1 MKDFRQL
8 TVWQKAHTVTLNVYQ
23 DTGSFPKAELY
34 GLVSQMRR
42 CSVSIGANIAE
53 GCGRSN
59 NGDFQRFLQTAM
71 GSASELEYHLLL
83 SFDLSYL
90 PRERYVQLNTQLAE
104 VKRMLV
110 GLSRKVAIDRV
121 TV

>member
-8 TVWQKAHTVTLNVYQ
+8 TVWQKVHALTLQIYRN
-23 DTGSFPKAELY
+23 TALFPKTELY

-42 CSVSIGANIAE
+42 CSASIGANIAE

-59 NGDFQRFLQTAM
+59 NGDFQRFLQNAM
-71 GSASELEYHLLL
+71 GSASEFEYHLLL
-83 SFDLSYL
+83 SRDLDYV
-90 PRERYVQLNTQLAE
+90 PEERYLELNKQLAE

-110 GLSRKVAIDRV
+110 ALTRKVSIDRV
-121 TV
+121 VV

>member
-8 TVWQKAHTVTLNVYQ
+8 TAWQKAHAVTLNTYRG
-23 DTGSFPKAELY
+23 TAEFPKTEMY

-42 CSVSIGANIAE
+42 CSASIGANIAE

-59 NGDFQRFLQTAM
+59 NGDFQRFLQNAM

-83 SFDLSYL
+83 SRDLDYL
-90 PRERYVQLNTQLAE
+90 PQERYLELNRQLAE

-110 GLSRKVAIDRV
+110 ALTRKVSIDRV
-121 TV
+121 VV